1 MLKFI
6 TKILIIISSPVM
18 SFLSLDNKL
27 SKISFNI
34 DKPIS
39 TCPEYLTP
47 LKDNFNQEQGEFLIK
62 KISSIFPQVDSI
74 SHIVLHNSD
83 VLINCILNNEYIPV
97 DIKKNIV
104 LSIVHFIQFGDASGG
119 IILNFYNDLVHCLL

>member
-1 MLKFI
+1 MFKFI
-6 TKILIIISSPVM
+6 TRILIIISSPVM

-83 VLINCILNNEYIPV
+83 ILINCILNNDLLPLEQKK
-97 DIKKNIV
+97 DII
-104 LSIVHFIQFGDASGG
+104 LFFIKMSQHGDATGSH
-119 IILNFYNDLVHCLL
+119 ILQFYHNLVSCLL